1 LPARSGDDNTS
12 NINTEEI
19 SMHSLSFVRRAAAQ
33 AAAVCAL
40 TLAMSAHAAPTV
52 FNFATDPG
60 SPASASLTSCGA
72 NCFSMS
78 GSGGFAGTDL
88 FSVLDFTFNN
98 GVQSGTW
105 SFDNGTD
112 LLAGTFSASFS
123 QFTDTAFAGSL
134 SYVVTETA
142 GTFAGL
148 TGGGTSTVSGVGDG
162 PGFYNYT
169 EQGSLTLNAVA
180 AVPEPSTYALLGLG
194 LAFCGYQVRR
204 RKA

>member
-1 LPARSGDDNTS
+1 
-12 NINTEEI
+12 
-19 SMHSLSFVRRAAAQ
+19 MHSLSFVRRAAAQ

-60 SPASASLTSCGA
+60 VLAGASVIGPCGA
-72 NCFSMS
+72 NCFSVS
-78 GSGGFAGTDL
+78 GSGFFTGTDL
-88 FSVLDFTFNN
+88 FSQLDFTVNN
-98 GVQSGTW
+98 GVGSGTW

-112 LLAGTFSASFS
+112 LLSGTFSASFS
-123 QFTDTAFAGSL
+123 QFTASAFTGSL
-134 SYVVTETA
+134 SYVVTDTA

-148 TGGGTSTVSGVGDG
+148 TGGGTSTVSGTSFDG
-162 PGFYNYT
+162 MFYDYS

-180 AVPEPSTYALLGLG
+180 AVPEPSTYALMGLG